1 MTLTFAI
8 GSGIN
13 RMEKKT
19 PKFFSHIADIF
30 PSAMS
35 AYRSK
40 DDGDLTQIW
49 RLWSGAVGPAI
60 AENTRPAAFKG
71 TLLIVHAASSAWVH
85 QLQFLKNDIIGKV
98 NQSLGKKLVKDIKFK
113 IGNI

>member
-1 MTLTFAI
+1 
-8 GSGIN
+8 
-13 RMEKKT
+13 MEKKT
-19 PKFFSHIADIF
+19 PKFFFHIADIL
-30 PSAMS
+30 PSAIG

-40 DDGDLTQIW
+40 DDGELTQIW
-49 RLWSGAVGPAI
+49 KLWNSTVGPAI

-85 QLQFLKNDIIGKV
+85 QLQFLKNDIIDKV
-98 NQSLGKKLVKDIKFK
+98 NRSLGKKLVKDIKFR